1 MPIGML
7 KGIRKNIIEK
17 YKVEKERKRTENI
30 QYDSNLKFQD
40 KKFIDKKIK
49 KDKDNHFLKNKY
61 KYEGMKSKP
70 LGSFKNGV
78 LKLTKRDVAKIK
90 ASN

>member
-17 YKVEKERKRTENI
+17 YKVEKERTRTENI

-49 KDKDNHFLKNKY
+49 KDKGNHFLKNKY

-70 LGSFKNGV
+70 IGLFKNGV

-90 ASN
+90 ATK